1 MTIVNDNSIAY
12 PGVKLIMKKN
22 ILTVDVD
29 DRLKKFNMSAYN
41 VLISTKDL
49 SEVLISEIIVKKCL
63 LVLLRGMGET
73 EVPDNDISKMHI
85 SYWKIFIY
93 IFHLSLRSPIA
104 ELLDVFGIVAIK
116 DNICKIRER
125 FV

>member
-73 EVPDNDISKMHI
+73 EVPISKMHI
-85 SYWKIFIY
+85 SYRKIFRY

-116 DNICKIRER
+116 DNICRIRER